1 MSEFR
6 DVTFGEHL
14 FSRIDDN
21 EYLQKLY
28 QNILFNYSKRL
39 FHLDELE
46 DCPINIKDALT
57 FADVLSKS
65 CGTNLADIHKTRAQ
79 EIVALLYNMYPDNE
93 RVKYYLGSVLAN
105 TGNFL
110 GMNRLTP
117 EFENASVLERFFMHF
132 NMSYLTVP
140 SDEEARFFP
149 AQKEIYDNL
158 SRPFFSY
165 SAPTS
170 MGKSFMMRV
179 FIKQQIQ
186 NGEKKNFAM
195 LMPTK
200 ALINEVTSELIESLT
215 TLLKEN
221 DYRIVTMS
229 GSLALKSR
237 HNYIFVV
244 TPERMLYTLIDDPT
258 LQIDHLFVD
267 EAHKISSGDK
277 RSVFYYK
284 VIEKLKERNS
294 NTHVVFASPNI
305 PNPSV
310 YLETL
315 SKEDAV
321 FDITAEEAMVACKYA
336 PVSQLKYIVDLWER
350 NIRIFDS
357 YSKKFI
363 KLYDMKQQFTLSE
376 VIARIGDKRHNIV
389 YCKSKNDAIQFAR
402 DFANTQ
408 SDTGDEKLQTF
419 AEAIQRDVHR
429 EYYLAELVLKG
440 VAYHIGYLPANIRMQ
455 LEDYY
460 REGLIKTMFCTS
472 TLLEGVNLP
481 AENLFITSYKKGLSN
496 FSEVDFKNLV
506 GRVGRAKYNLY
517 GNVVIVRLQKQEREE
532 DLQKFETL
540 LQEDVPPQKLS
551 IETEL
556 NSNQKKLI
564 IDTLLSG
571 NVEIHKSRKTQSE
584 DNYELMRKTMLILL
598 GDIVDG
604 RRTRV
609 RKEFEPYLTR
619 EAEAKIRETF
629 SVDGKKPD
637 DDINVSFDQI
647 QGIEELIR
655 DGFTY
660 PTLNNS
666 KNGANYPETLS
677 FLNKLAKAFKWRI
690 YENRTLGA
698 GEGDNYSKLT
708 WYAVLLIKW
717 MQGHGLSY
725 IIGDSIN
732 DYDEKKREVRV
743 SYNEKEVFDGSQRH
757 KNIIIADTLE
767 AIEDVLLFRLSNYFL
782 KFSQE
787 YKRQHPDEPFT
798 NDWYEFVEY
807 GTTNRLRIILQQSGF
822 KRESTEYIRR
832 NADKYV
838 RGTPNHPKLLKNAI
852 LECPNELVRRDAE
865 EIQYNVPE
873 LFILDEGEL

>member
-6 DVTFGEHL
+6 NVTFGEHL

-21 EYLQKLY
+21 AYLQKLY

-39 FHLDELE
+39 FGLDELE
-46 DCPINIKDALT
+46 ERSINIEDALV
-57 FADVLSKS
+57 FADILSKS
-65 CGTNLADIHKTRAQ
+65 CGTNFADIHKTRAQ
-79 EIVALLYNMYPDNE
+79 EIVALLYDMYPTNE
-93 RVKYYLGSVLAN
+93 PVKYYLGAVLTN

-110 GMNRLTP
+110 GMNRLIP
-117 EFENASVLERFFMHF
+117 EFENASVLERFSMHF

-140 SDEEARFFP
+140 SDENVRFFP

-179 FIKQQIQ
+179 FIKQLIQ
-186 NGEKKNFAM
+186 KNEKKNFAM

-215 TLLKEN
+215 TLLKEK

-229 GSLALKSR
+229 GSLALKNN

-244 TPERMLYTLIDDPT
+244 TPERMLYTLIDNPT
-258 LQIDHLFVD
+258 LQVDYLFID

-277 RSVFYYK
+277 RSIFYYQ
-284 VIEKLKERNS
+284 VIENLKEQNRNI
-294 NTHVVFASPNI
+294 HVVFASPNI

-310 YLETL
+310 FLETL
-315 SKEDAV
+315 SKEEISFEMSD
-321 FDITAEEAMVACKYA
+321 DEAIVACKYA

-357 YSKKFI
+357 YSKEFI
-363 KLYDMKQQFTLSE
+363 KLYDMSNQFTLSE
-376 VIARIGDKRHNIV
+376 VITRIGDKKHNIV

-402 DFANTQ
+402 DYAITQ
-408 SDTGDEKLQTF
+408 SETGDKKLQAF
-419 AEAIQRDVHR
+419 AEAIQRDVHK
-429 EYYLAELVLKG
+429 EYYLAELVVKG
-440 VAYHIGYLPANIRMQ
+440 IAYHVGYLPANIRMQ
-455 LEDYY
+455 LEDFY
-460 REGLIKTMFCTS
+460 RDGLIKTMFCTS

-517 GNVVIVRLQKQEREE
+517 GNVVIVRLQKHEREE

-540 LQEDVPPQKLS
+540 LKEDVPPQKLS
-551 IETEL
+551 IESEL

-564 IDTLLSG
+564 IETLLSG
-571 NVEIHKSRKTQSE
+571 NIEIHKSRKNQSE
-584 DNYELMRKTMLILL
+584 DNYDLMRKTMLILV
-598 GDIVDG
+598 GDIVDD
-604 RRTRV
+604 RKTRV
-609 RKEFEPYLTR
+609 RKEFEPYLTQA
-619 EAEAKIRETF
+619 AEAKIKENF
-629 SVDGKKPD
+629 SIEGKKPD

-647 QGIEELIR
+647 QGIEELIQ
-655 DGFTY
+655 GGLTY
-660 PTLNNS
+660 PTLDSS
-666 KNGANYPETLS
+666 KGSANYQETLA

-690 YENRTLGA
+690 YESRTLGA

-708 WYAVLLIKW
+708 WYTVLLIKW

-725 IIGDSIN
+725 IIGDSIS

-787 YKRQHPDEPFT
+787 YKRQHPDEPFS

-838 RGTPNHPKLLKNAI
+838 RGTANHPKLLKHEI

-873 LFILDEGEL
+873 IFIVDEGEL